1 MVNGLKIALLTVLLS
16 SALNARADDS
26 DWSRS
31 ANIDLQSRFFT
42 QDAKWPGQSSQT
54 GAVSL
59 AFSAEFRWRAPD
71 AEQRISLIPYLR
83 WDATDSD
90 RSLVDLPEAYWAF
103 EGDSYELLVG
113 ANTVFW
119 GVTESVHLVDI
130 INQTDAA
137 ADIDGENKLGQPML
151 NLELQRDWGLIGLY
165 VMPYFRERT
174 FAGSDGRFRAPLPV
188 DTDAAVYE
196 SSDEQNHIDLALRY
210 SHYIGDV
217 DLGVSWFSGTSREP
231 RLLLNADATALV
243 PYYDQ
248 IDQVGVDLQYTHDAW
263 LWKFEAIAR
272 DAATDA
278 FVAAVGGVEYTVY
291 QLRDSSTDLGL
302 LLEYQYDA
310 RAETEPLTLA
320 DNDVFVG
327 ARLAFND
334 VQDSTALLG
343 FAYDV
348 DTGATFMNIEAD
360 RRFGQNY
367 VAELRVRLFSDVD
380 RDDPVFAIS
389 SDDYLQLQVSRY
401 F

>member
-1 MVNGLKIALLTVLLS
+1 MFSKLKIALLAVLLS

-26 DWSRS
+26 NWQSS
-31 ANIDLQSRFFT
+31 ANIDLQSRFFM

-54 GAVSL
+54 GAISA
-59 AFSAEFRWRAPD
+59 AFSAEFRWRDPD
-71 AEQRISLIPYLR
+71 AGQRASIIPHIR

-90 RSLVDLPEAYWAF
+90 RSLIDLPEAYWALQ
-103 EGDSYELLVG
+103 GDSYELLLG

-130 INQTDAA
+130 INQTDAV
-137 ADIDGENKLGQPML
+137 ADIDGEEKLGQPML
-151 NLELQRDWGLIGLY
+151 NLELQRDWGLIGMY
-165 VMPYFRERT
+165 AMPYFRERT

-188 DTDAAVYE
+188 DTDAAVFE

-217 DLGVSWFSGTSREP
+217 DLGLSWFSGTSRDP
-231 RLLLNADATALV
+231 RLLLNAESTALV
-243 PYYDQ
+243 PYYDL
-248 IDQVGVDLQYTHDAW
+248 IDQVGVDLQYTRDAW
-263 LWKFEAIAR
+263 LWKLEAIAR
-272 DAATDA
+272 DGATDS
-278 FVAAVGGVEYTVY
+278 FGAAVGGVEYTVY
-291 QLRDSSTDLGL
+291 QLRNSATDLGL
-302 LLEYQYDA
+302 LLEYQYDG
-310 RAETEPLTLA
+310 RAITEPLTLA

-343 FAYDV
+343 LSYDV
-348 DTGATFMNIEAD
+348 DTGATFVNIEAD

-367 VAELRVRLFSDVD
+367 VAELRVRLFSDAD

-389 SDDYLQLQVSRY
+389 SDDYLQLQFSRY